1 LRNGQGWAV
10 SHDEKVT
17 VIQDHFQNIMR
28 RTPQRHTDLNWER
41 LQILQHNLDFL
52 VGDFM
57 ESEVKNA
64 IDHMPSDKA
73 PGPDGFT
80 SLFFKECWEIVKEDV
95 MNASN
100 TFHRLRTSSLS
111 ILNIANVVLIAK
123 KDGAES
129 VLDYRPISLL
139 HSSVKII

>member
-1 LRNGQGWAV
+1 
-10 SHDEKVT
+10 
-17 VIQDHFQNIMR
+17 
-28 RTPQRHTDLNWER
+28 
-41 LQILQHNLDFL
+41 
-52 VGDFM
+52 M